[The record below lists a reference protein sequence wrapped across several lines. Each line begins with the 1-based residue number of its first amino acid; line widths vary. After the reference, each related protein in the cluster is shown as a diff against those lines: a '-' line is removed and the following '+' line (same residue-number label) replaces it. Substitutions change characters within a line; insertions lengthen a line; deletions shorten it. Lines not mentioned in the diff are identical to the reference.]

1 MFVGIPNPN
10 ILIPVEKMR
19 ITNLD
24 EKNPTKKTIEV
35 LYNPQSYT
43 RTKSVKYK
51 SIHLVG
57 SDAPVVQFRYGE
69 KEELTFELFFD
80 SVSAG
85 GEVGGSVADRL
96 KFAGNSL
103 LPTIAG
109 GIDVR
114 DYTKKV
120 TDLLYVDSDLHRPP
134 MLKVEWSSLQF
145 KCFLSSCEQ
154 RFVRFDELGQPV
166 RAWLTCHF
174 FECRDVKKTHVK
186 NPLNSPDTTK
196 YHTVSQ
202 GDSLWSLAAEEYG
215 DAGQWRAIAAANG
228 LSNPRRLRNGETL
241 IVPALV

>member
-1 MFVGIPNPN
+1 MFIGNPNPN

-24 EKNPTKKTIEV
+24 EKDPRKRVIHV

-43 RTKSVKYK
+43 RQKKVNFVPVNQ
-51 SIHLVG
+51 LG
-57 SDAPVVQFRYGE
+57 ADAPIVQFQSGGAE
-69 KEELTFELFFD
+69 QLSFELFFD

-85 GEVGGSVADRL
+85 AEVGGTMGDRL

-120 TDLLYVDSDLHRPP
+120 TKLMYVDSDRHRPP
-134 MLKVEWSSLQF
+134 ELKVEWASLQF
-145 KCFLSSCEQ
+145 KGFLAQCTQ
-154 RFVRFDELGQPV
+154 RFIRFDEQGQPV
-166 RAWLTCHF
+166 RAILSCTFIEH
-174 FECRDVKKTHVK
+174 RDVAKLFVA

-196 YHTVSQ
+196 YHTVRQ
-202 GDSLWSLAAEEYG
+202 GDSLWALAAEEYG
-215 DAGQWRAIAAANG
+215 DASQWRVIASANG
-228 LSNPRRLRNGETL
+228 ISDARRLRTGETL
-241 IVPALV
+241 VVPALV